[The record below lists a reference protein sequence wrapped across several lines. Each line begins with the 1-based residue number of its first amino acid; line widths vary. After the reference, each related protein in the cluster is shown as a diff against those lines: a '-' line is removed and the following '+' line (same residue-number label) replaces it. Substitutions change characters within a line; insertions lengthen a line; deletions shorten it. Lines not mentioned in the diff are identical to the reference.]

1 MDTEPPKGKEFR
13 VAPQIGPPMTDAAD
27 FPESEPEPEPD
38 KFFSIG
44 SLLRNLPYVVVLAL
58 AIFGVAYSN
67 FSGHPINGYWE
78 FLAIAVGL
86 LCIFLGWPSAPEP
99 ENRFRLIWTQV
110 AHWVAVIVAMNL
122 VLLQGFQQLMPV
134 QAVGLLLMLLLGLG
148 TFLAG
153 ISLLSLRICFLGL
166 AMAMSIPAMT
176 WLKQASLLL
185 MLAGVAIAGL
195 AVAFWPRGR
204 NASA

>member
-1 MDTEPPKGKEFR
+1 
-13 VAPQIGPPMTDAAD
+13 MTDPTD
-27 FPESEPEPEPD
+27 FPEPEPELEPHRD
-38 KFFSIG
+38 KFFSMG
-44 SLLRNLPYVVVLAL
+44 SLLRNLPYLVVLAL

-67 FSGHPINGYWE
+67 FSGRPINGYWE
-78 FLAIAVGL
+78 FLAIAMGL
-86 LCIFLGWPSAPEP
+86 LCIFLGWPNAPDRET
-99 ENRFRLIWTQV
+99 RIRLVWTQV
-110 AHWVAVIVAMNL
+110 VHWTAIIVAMNL

-134 QAVGLLLMLLLGLG
+134 QAAGLVLMLLLGLG

-166 AMAMSIPAMT
+166 AMALSIPAMT

-185 MLAGVAIAGL
+185 LLAGVAIAGL

-204 NASA
+204 TRDEA

>member
-1 MDTEPPKGKEFR
+1 MNLIPKIF
-13 VAPQIGPPMTDAAD
+13 ATDAV
-27 FPESEPEPEPD
+27 
-38 KFFSIG
+38 
-44 SLLRNLPYVVVLAL
+44 LRNLPYLVVLAL

-78 FLAIAVGL
+78 FLAIATGL
-86 LCIFLGWPSAPEP
+86 LCIFLGWPNAPDRDT
-99 ENRFRLIWTQV
+99 RFRLIWTQV
-110 AHWVAVIVAMNL
+110 AHWAAIVVSMNL

-134 QAVGLLLMLLLGLG
+134 QAAGLVLMLLLGLG
-148 TFLAG
+148 TFLAE

-166 AMAMSIPAMT
+166 AMALSIPAMT

-185 MLAGVAIAGL
+185 LLAGVAIAGL

-204 NASA
+204 GDPA